1 MQQRVVVV
9 DVKAEDDPTDYGVD
23 FGARRSFALLL
34 FGSSMTTSFCHTV
47 ILVRCF
53 SPKKTKKERKKKG
66 KKKKTQNTVY
76 RVRCQKKC

>member
-9 DVKAEDDPTDYGVD
+9 DVKAEDDTDYGVD

-34 FGSSMTTSFCHTV
+34 FGGSIMTTSFCHTV

-66 KKKKTQNTVY
+66 KKKKTHNTLY
-76 RVRCQKKC
+76 SLRCQKKC

>member
-1 MQQRVVVV
+1 MVVVVVV
-9 DVKAEDDPTDYGVD
+9 DVKAEDDTTDYGVD

-34 FGSSMTTSFCHTV
+34 FGGSIMTTSFCHTV

-53 SPKKTKKERKKKG
+53 FPKKTKKERKKKG

-76 RVRCQKKC
+76 SLRFQKKC